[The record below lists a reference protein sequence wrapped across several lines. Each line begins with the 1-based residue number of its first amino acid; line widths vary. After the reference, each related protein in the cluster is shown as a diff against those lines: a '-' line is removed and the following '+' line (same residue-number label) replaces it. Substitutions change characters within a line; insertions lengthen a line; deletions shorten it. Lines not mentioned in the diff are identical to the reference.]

1 MRSVRSKDMQQR
13 RGTRGPGKRMD
24 VFRKKD
30 IYIYIYIYINTHTH
44 THTYTRDF
52 SMSVHA
58 VLISRNALCV
68 LQSLTRR
75 SS

>member
-30 IYIYIYIYINTHTH
+30 IYIYI
-44 THTYTRDF
+44 
-52 SMSVHA
+52 
-58 VLISRNALCV
+58 
-68 LQSLTRR
+68 
-75 SS
+75 